1 MKMMNKTYGAV
12 LKDPKYYTRLII
24 EGILIGLASG
34 FIVSLYRFALTNSEN
49 IFFSILSFIKEDLL
63 LTILWFVILVVMGII
78 TGILMKWEPI
88 SKGSGIPQVIGEVK
102 GYYDTNWWKVLITK
116 FIGGTIALLVGLPL
130 GREGPSVQ
138 LGAMAAKGVSKNL
151 NNSKTCENRS
161 IICGSGAGIAATF
174 NAPISGV
181 LFTIETISK
190 SFDKTIIFVGLIA
203 VIIADLIAKAFFGQS
218 PIFKFSAI
226 NIPLNY
232 YWILIVLGAIM
243 GFAGYVYNTGLMT
256 SSNLWDK
263 INIPLELKFAITF
276 IITGI
281 IGLFIPDAMGGG
293 HQMMYLLE
301 VSMPPLSI
309 LITLLIVKYLLL
321 AFCFGSG
328 TPGGIFYPVLVIGAY
343 IGAIFSVIVVPFF
356 GLNPLI
362 TYQLILIAMAAMLA
376 SSVRTPITA
385 VVLVSEMSGISTA
398 LVGLVIVTLLAYT
411 IPTLLGNDGIYDS
424 ILNKLIANN
433 NPNYDKSK
441 SKLEEYIIPFDCE
454 YIGEKI
460 WNLPLPQ
467 TALVVSVVRNGNTL
481 IPDENMILE
490 PTDELFI
497 IMNYKTYAKNNK
509 IIEEMFYNK

>member
-1 MKMMNKTYGAV
+1 MYSAV
-12 LKDPKYYTRLII
+12 KSFKYLYFIPTCSSTKCTKVKECWHSTSINI
-24 EGILIGLASG
+24 FLAS
-34 FIVSLYRFALTNSEN
+34 Y
-49 IFFSILSFIKEDLL
+49 K
-63 LTILWFVILVVMGII
+63 
-78 TGILMKWEPI
+78 
-88 SKGSGIPQVIGEVK
+88 
-102 GYYDTNWWKVLITK
+102 
-116 FIGGTIALLVGLPL
+116 
-130 GREGPSVQ
+130 
-138 LGAMAAKGVSKNL
+138 
-151 NNSKTCENRS
+151 
-161 IICGSGAGIAATF
+161 
-174 NAPISGV
+174 
-181 LFTIETISK
+181 
-190 SFDKTIIFVGLIA
+190 
-203 VIIADLIAKAFFGQS
+203 
-218 PIFKFSAI
+218 
-226 NIPLNY
+226 
-232 YWILIVLGAIM
+232 
-243 GFAGYVYNTGLMT
+243 
-256 SSNLWDK
+256 
-263 INIPLELKFAITF
+263 
-276 IITGI
+276 
-281 IGLFIPDAMGGG
+281 
-293 HQMMYLLE
+293 
-301 VSMPPLSI
+301 SI

-362 TYQLILIAMAAMLA
+362 TYQFILIAMAAMLA

-424 ILNKLIANN
+424 ILNKLIENN
-433 NPNYDKSK
+433 NHNYDKSK

-467 TALVVSVVRNGNTL
+467 TALVVSVVRNGDTL

-497 IMNYKTYAKNNK
+497 IMNYKTYAKDNK